1 MSKIN
6 IITYNIGMGVEDNEG
21 ERKSNGPEKSAL
33 CGVFCFPIF
42 ILTLQREYWLCNYKA
57 LLPIFFS

>member
-33 CGVFCFPIF
+33 CGAFCFPTTF
-42 ILTLQREYWLCNYKA
+42 EVAKSTK
-57 LLPIFFS
+57 S

>member
-42 ILTLQREYWLCNYKA
+42 ILTFQREY
-57 LLPIFFS
+57 